1 MGQNP
6 QLRSAV
12 IEWRRA
18 RLAVTS
24 EDYQFVP
31 NLFAEGGYQAGRQPS
46 RSTAATGVSLLST
59 ESIRMA
65 AGIDH
70 LFATGTRV
78 SAALEAERSIQDSV
92 VLGNLGETYGLG
104 LLFEITQPWLRGFG
118 RDVLLADLYAARLR
132 EDAALAERDST
143 ASALARQVLVSYW
156 DLWFAQRQLEITRA
170 AIETAERELE
180 QAQERLTVGQIS
192 EADLIPLQTEMA
204 RLEEDLVAGRALV
217 DDASIEL
224 ARLLGGESYA
234 APRTTGWATIA
245 EPPEPE
251 ALPALATAL
260 EIAEARSYELRRLEL
275 STDVAKIEARV
286 ADNLS
291 LPRLDSTATL
301 RISGLG
307 EDVAGPFDQIGGL
320 EGITG
325 FVGLRLE
332 LPIVDT
338 GLEAQAERA
347 QLGVDSARATY
358 QAAKDSLQAQVASS
372 LNNLEATSERL
383 ELARRTAELAERQV
397 EVQTTLFQNGRA
409 TMLDVVEATQQLNVA
424 KLRVVSAQ
432 VDLAQLRLAL
442 EDTTGTLL
450 ERLSVEL

>member
-1 MGQNP
+1 
-6 QLRSAV
+6 
-12 IEWRRA
+12 
-18 RLAVTS
+18 
-24 EDYQFVP
+24 
-31 NLFAEGGYQAGRQPS
+31 
-46 RSTAATGVSLLST
+46 
-59 ESIRMA
+59 
-65 AGIDH
+65 
-70 LFATGTRV
+70 
-78 SAALEAERSIQDSV
+78 
-92 VLGNLGETYGLG
+92 
-104 LLFEITQPWLRGFG
+104 
-118 RDVLLADLYAARLR
+118 VLLADLYAARLR